1 MLRNAILPVLT
12 IAGVLFG
19 DLLAGAV
26 VTETVFG
33 LNGLGRVT
41 EQAVSNQD
49 TAVLQAIVVLAALGF
64 VFVNLLVDLAA
75 PLIDP
80 RLNRKI
86 GAAA

>member
-1 MLRNAILPVLT
+1 MLT

-19 DLLAGAV
+19 ELLAGAV

-33 LNGLGRVT
+33 ISGLGRIT

-49 TAVLQAIVVLAALGF
+49 TAVLQAIVILAALGF
-64 VFVNLLVDLAA
+64 VIINLLVDVAA

-80 RLNRKI
+80 RLNRKV